1 MPSDISGEN
10 KAKKGAATLSIIT
23 NAFLAVS
30 KIVTGLCI
38 GSMSIISEGIHSGI
52 DLLGSIIAFFSVR

>member
-1 MPSDISGEN
+1 MPTDTESEN

-30 KIVTGLCI
+30 KIVIGFFI

-52 DLLGSIIAFFSVR
+52 DLLGVVSRN